1 MRLVTRFRRRT
12 LALLVGAGAV
22 LAFGVGLAVASI
34 PDAGGVI
41 HACYKNS
48 QGQTRIVESA
58 ADCNP
63 AETPIQWS
71 QTGPAGPSGPA
82 GPTGPAG
89 PPGPAGP
96 VGPQGPTGPQG
107 PAGTPGSS
115 FLAGSSG
122 GQLSNGNNGGGCGGF
137 IGVGSCAFTR
147 DVVAQVVP
155 VGGSVHNLYV
165 HLSAAP
171 GIGVHERWAIIVNN
185 AGTSLFCD
193 IDGAATSCNNTT
205 VTFPLSPGDLVTLE
219 ATETTIGGAA
229 PAAVTWAVQAG

>member
-1 MRLVTRFRRRT
+1 MLFLKTFRRKT
-12 LALLVGAGAV
+12 LALLIGAGAV
-22 LAFGVGLAVASI
+22 LAFGVGIAVASI
-34 PDAGGVI
+34 PDASGVI
-41 HACYKNS
+41 HACYKTS

-71 QTGPAGPSGPA
+71 QTGPQGPA
-82 GPTGPAG
+82 GPVGPQG
-89 PPGPAGP
+89 PIGPQGPAGP

-137 IGVGSCAFTR
+137 IGVGSCASSR

-155 VGGSVHNLYV
+155 VGGSVHDLYV
-165 HLSAAP
+165 QLSAAP
-171 GIGVHERWAIIVNN
+171 GVGVHERWAIIVNN
-185 AGTSLFCD
+185 AGTALGCD
-193 IDGAATSCNNTT
+193 IDGTATSCSDTT
-205 VTFPLSPGDLVTLE
+205 DSFPLNPGDLVTLE
-219 ATETTIGGAA
+219 ATETTLGGAA
-229 PAAVTWAVQAG
+229 PAAVSWAVQAG